1 MPFTQD
7 TFSPV
12 GAVSSAAPSVFA
24 YSTADTIAQ
33 VLTADYFI
41 SKRPGLDEGDVV
53 LCFASDGNFA
63 GQINAA
69 RSGLVRIFE
78 SASNVC
84 DLENFSIFAPGAP
97 NQSDAVSG
105 DNNRIIT
112 CTSLGVGNG
121 STSYG
126 AANTGFQA
134 NQNQIIWLGE
144 AEIDSQNIPFTIGQG
159 PGQIDDSNVWFS
171 MTLFDGISFS
181 SIAGFVVAW
190 SMPHST
196 GVEANALYDLA
207 DINTTN
213 FIIDGLTLTSGFKV
227 GFYYDVSLG
236 KVYAATTTNTY
247 ELTILNTIVQANS
260 LLPIFNITAGKVSN
274 TQVGVLCRQSTTD
287 TINAFPGSV
296 PWCDAQFI

>member
-1 MPFTQD
+1 LSFVQPRMAL
-7 TFSPV
+7 
-12 GAVSSAAPSVFA
+12 GL
-24 YSTADTIAQ
+24 IAQ

-121 STSYG
+121 GTTYG
-126 AANTGFQA
+126 AANTVFQA

-144 AEIDSQNIPFTIGQG
+144 TEIDSENIPFTIGQG
-159 PGQIDDSNVWFS
+159 AGKIDDSNVWFGF
-171 MTLFDGISFS
+171 TLFDGIAAQ
-181 SIAGFVVAW
+181 SIAGFLVAW

-196 GVEANALYDLA
+196 GVEANALYDVA
-207 DINTTN
+207 DVNTTN

-236 KVYAATTTNTY
+236 KVYVATTTNTY
-247 ELTILNTIVQANS
+247 ELTILNPIVQANA
-260 LLPIFNITAGKVSN
+260 LVPIVNMAAGKVLN
-274 TQVGVLCRQSTTD
+274 TAIGVSITQSGTD

-296 PWCDAQFI
+296 PWCEAEFI